1 MPVKSPKAKL
11 PGDLNMSKKR
21 KSASTKPDVAPVVP
35 GPNDIRGYY
44 YAPLNEEQKE
54 LWNAI
59 ASNSVIIV
67 LGPPGTAK
75 TFTAVAYCAKAILEK
90 KYRKLFVTR
99 PAIAMEDLGY
109 LPGDAHSAHEG
120 KLGPFLAPVIDA
132 LDDIV
137 GKATPDRKR
146 VDECLTV
153 CPISY
158 MRGRSLRDLILVDE
172 CQNLNAV
179 QLTMVLTRLNGRHS
193 KMILCG
199 DPNQSDLG
207 NRSGLMPFVN
217 RVGNKPIEGLKIVR
231 LTDKCIVRHPI
242 VEQLLPYLQGTPG

>member
-1 MPVKSPKAKL
+1 MPIIKSTAKL
-11 PGDLNMSKKR
+11 PEEKAMSKKR
-21 KSASTKPDVAPVVP
+21 KNASARQDAAPASVSTSDV
-35 GPNDIRGYY
+35 RGYY
-44 YAPLNEEQKE
+44 YAPINDEQKE

-59 ASNSVIIV
+59 ANNSVIIV

-132 LDDIV
+132 LDEIV
-137 GKATPDRKR
+137 GKATQDRKR
-146 VDECLTV
+146 IDECLTV

-172 CQNLNAV
+172 CQNLNPV
-179 QLTMVLTRLNGRHS
+179 QLTMVLTRLNGKHS

-207 NRSGLMPFVN
+207 NKSGLMPFVN
-217 RVGNKPIEGLKIVR
+217 RVGNKSIEGLKIFR

-242 VEQLLPYLQGTPG
+242 VEQLLPYLQGTEK

>member
-1 MPVKSPKAKL
+1 
-11 PGDLNMSKKR
+11 MSKKR
-21 KSASTKPDVAPVVP
+21 KAVVKTETTTNVISDV
-35 GPNDIRGYY
+35 RGYY
-44 YAPLNEEQKE
+44 YAPLNEEQKD
-54 LWNAI
+54 LWTAI

-75 TFTAVAYCAKAILEK
+75 TFTAVAYCAKMILEK

-109 LPGDAHSAHEG
+109 LPGDAHSPHEG
-120 KLGPFLAPVIDA
+120 KLGPYLAPIIDA

-137 GKATPDRKR
+137 GKTTIDRKR
-146 VDECLTV
+146 IDECLTV

-172 CQNLNAV
+172 CQNLNPV
-179 QLTMVLTRLNGRHS
+179 QLTMVLTRLNGKHS

-207 NRSGLMPFVN
+207 PRSGLMPFVN
-217 RVGNKPIEGLKIVR
+217 RVANKNIDGLKIVR
-231 LTDKCIVRHPI
+231 LSDKCIVRHPI
-242 VEQLLPYLQGTPG
+242 IEQLLPFLQQPEK

>member
-1 MPVKSPKAKL
+1 
-11 PGDLNMSKKR
+11 MSKKR
-21 KSASTKPDVAPVVP
+21 RPASADKNPEVQPIQTDV
-35 GPNDIRGYY
+35 RSFYY
-44 YAPLNEEQKE
+44 TPLNEEQKA
-54 LWNAI
+54 LWKAI
-59 ASNSVIIV
+59 ADNSVTII

-90 KYRKLFVTR
+90 KYRKFFVTR

-120 KLGPFLAPVIDA
+120 KLGPFLAPILDA

-137 GKATPDRKR
+137 GKSSGDRKR
-146 VDECLTV
+146 VDEAMTV

-172 CQNLNAV
+172 AQNLNPT
-179 QLTMVLTRLNGRHS
+179 QLTMVLTRLTGRFS

-207 NRSGLMPFVN
+207 NKSGLMPFIE
-217 RVGNKPIEGLKIVR
+217 RVQDKKIDKLAIIR
-231 LTDKCIVRHPI
+231 LTEQCIVRHPI
-242 VEQLLPYLQGTPG
+242 ISELLPYLKS